1 MIKNNPTVDVLGIPI
16 FNGDIP
22 TLFQKI
28 GYEISSKKKLN
39 RQISLCDANVLVT
52 SKKNRYFKNILK
64 NETYLNLADGMPG
77 VWVGKLKGAKNID
90 RCYGPDVFKYIIKKS
105 SDSNL
110 KHYFTGGKEGVA
122 ENLRTY
128 CFDELGNSNIVGVHC
143 PPFTE
148 MSDNEITKIAEDIN
162 ESDAD
167 IVWIGIS
174 SPKQDIYAHRLKK
187 DLNAHFIF
195 TIGAAFDFYTGN
207 ITQAPKFIQRS
218 GFEWLFRLIMEP
230 KRLWKRYFTVIPL
243 FIYFNLLDF
252 FFSKKLKSQ

>member
-1 MIKNNPTVDVLGIPI
+1 MIKEIPTIEVLGIPI
-16 FNGDIP
+16 FDGDIP
-22 TLFQKI
+22 TLFKRI
-28 GYEISSKKKLN
+28 AYEINTEKKLN
-39 RQISLCDANVLVT
+39 RQISLCDANVLVS
-52 SKKNRYFKNILK
+52 SKKNRHFQNILK

-77 VWVGKLKGAKNID
+77 VWVGKFKGAKNID
-90 RCYGPDVFKYIIKKS
+90 RCYGPDVFKYIIKNS
-105 SDSNL
+105 SKNSF

-122 ENLRTY
+122 GRLKKY
-128 CFDELGNSNIVGVHC
+128 CIDELGSNNIVGVHC
-143 PPFTE
+143 PPFIE
-148 MSDNEITKIAEDIN
+148 MSDNDITKIAKDIN
-162 ESDAD
+162 ESNAD

-187 DLNAHFIF
+187 VLNTHFIF

-243 FIYFNLLDF
+243 FVFYNLLDF
-252 FFSKKLKSQ
+252 LHIRKPKL